1 MAPMTQLLSAA
12 NAPLSTLALDHLTLA
27 GDETA
32 VTLTPTHGE
41 VLLYLLTGGVVVSW
55 RDHEQPLCGRRSVR
69 ERSASAI
76 RIPADFPVPVTVTL
90 ASFSADLLC
99 VSLTTEA
106 STPGLGPFVH
116 QHDLVWHEVGEG
128 THQRTVGDLPCPAG
142 YRLRGGET
150 HNIPGGWSSW
160 PAHAT
165 PDEAATRYTDH
176 QEVFYVI
183 TPGYGVMCQTGYTHV
198 GEQRQR
204 QLTYCHNGSAH
215 AVPLGA
221 HEIVFSPGCWGWYA
235 WFYDSFLEK
244 TYNRWAHEGVKTYV
258 R

>member
-1 MAPMTQLLSAA
+1 MAAMLPLLSSA
-12 NAPLSTLALDHLTLA
+12 NAPLSTLALDQLRLA
-27 GDETA
+27 GDEA
-32 VTLTPTHGE
+32 ALTFAPTDSE
-41 VLLYLLTGGVVVSW
+41 VLLYLLTGAVVVSW
-55 RDHEQPLCGRRSVR
+55 PGQEQPLCGRRSVR
-69 ERSASAI
+69 ERGVSAV
-76 RIPADFPVPVTVTL
+76 RFPAGFPHPVTVAL
-90 ASFSADLLC
+90 AGTSADLLG
-99 VSLTTEA
+99 VSLATSAATA
-106 STPGLGPFVH
+106 GLAPYVH
-116 QHDLVWHEVGEG
+116 QHDMIWHEVGED
-128 THQRTVGDLPCPAG
+128 THRRTVGDLPCPEG
-142 YRLRGGET
+142 YRIHGGET

-198 GEQRQR
+198 GEQRQG
-204 QLTYCHNGSAH
+204 QLTYCGNGSAH

-235 WFYDSFLEK
+235 WFYDSFLQK
-244 TYNRWAHEGVKTYV
+244 TYNRWAHEGVRTYV